1 MLLASTLEA
10 ISSCDY
16 IMPIYLEF
24 AFFFKS
30 VKLAGAASSFQFS
43 LLSLLGLA
51 HRTVAY
57 SEMRVHVS
65 KQKETPMPLNSYRP
79 AQESHQRCRANAL
92 AFLQKRVLS
101 KPWKTTC
108 KAMILD

>member
-16 IMPIYLEF
+16 ILPICLEF
-24 AFFFKS
+24 AFFSKS

-51 HRTVAY
+51 HRTVASAIY

-65 KQKETPMPLNSYRP
+65 KHYRP

-92 AFLQKRVLS
+92 ASLQKRVLS